1 VQQLVLRYHIHFD
14 CHRHDIRRLECNN
27 WFSNTTYT
35 LIAIGRILEKLECS
49 GWCSNTTNTSV
60 ATGVILGRL
69 ECSGW
74 FSLFIDWTVGGWSSL
89 VSQQEAR
96 DLCTPKLEQSE
107 GPTTFWWVPLN
118 GPVSSGGGE

>member
-1 VQQLVLRYHIHFD
+1 LVLQYHIHFG
-14 CHRHDIRRLECNN
+14 CHRHDIRRLKCSS

-35 LIAIGRILEKLECS
+35 LIAIGTILEKLECS
-49 GWCSNTTNTSV
+49 GWFSNTTNTSV

-69 ECSGW
+69 EFSGW

-89 VSQQEAR
+89 VSNKRPETYALLSWNR
-96 DLCTPKLEQSE
+96 AKDPPLAGGSH
-107 GPTTFWWVPLN
+107 LN